1 MDSVEEKERE
11 QYRSFYF
18 FSVRE
23 GEFDESREE
32 RSGYVWWWYMRSLVG
47 KWQERRDE
55 KGKARRTGKDKDGT
69 GQDRTGTE
77 SSSSLHNKRGQL

>member
-1 MDSVEEKERE
+1 MWIEMWILWKRERE
-11 QYRSFYF
+11 RAQHRSFYF

-23 GEFDESREE
+23 GGFDESREE

-69 GQDRTGTE
+69 GQDRNRE
-77 SSSSLHNKRGQL
+77 LIIFAQ

>member
-1 MDSVEEKERE
+1 MWIEMWILWKRERAT
-11 QYRSFYF
+11 QVFLL
-18 FSVRE
+18 FSIGE

-55 KGKARRTGKDKDGT
+55 KGKGKSEAYWKG
-69 GQDRTGTE
+69 
-77 SSSSLHNKRGQL
+77 